1 MIGHR
6 ETGEL
11 PLGVGLTVWA
21 SSLAWT
27 PAAWLRNPVDC
38 FVVRALLHV
47 WCRDVTNS
55 TRGVVSFLLSFSSV
69 RWL

>member
-6 ETGEL
+6 ETGE
-11 PLGVGLTVWA
+11 PPFGVGLAVRA

-27 PAAWLRNPVDC
+27 PAALLRNPVNC
-38 FVVRALLHV
+38 FVDRALLHV

-55 TRGVVSFLLSFSSV
+55 TRGVVSFLLSFSSAG
-69 RWL
+69 WL